1 MSTRACL
8 AGAHAALARAMPVT
22 QGRLPHRP
30 VAHVA
35 RVIAAVVAVVMGLWV
50 PAASAQ
56 GPAAAQGEALA
67 QGRRLFTTEVQPSC
81 TVCHALKDAGST
93 AEIGPPLDELKPDAG
108 RVARALRNGI
118 GVMPSFREKL
128 SEAQIEVLARY
139 VALATGGA
147 LPVGPETARK

>member
-1 MSTRACL
+1 MRRSP
-8 AGAHAALARAMPVT
+8 AGAHAAPALLKAGNAATCVKA
-22 QGRLPHRP
+22 
-30 VAHVA
+30 VEA
-35 RVIAAVVAVVMGLWV
+35 RVRLTAALITIASALWTS
-50 PAASAQ
+50 AASAQ
-56 GPAAAQGEALA
+56 GGASAQDEALA

-128 SEAQIEVLARY
+128 SEAQIEALARY
-139 VALATGGA
+139 VARATGGA
-147 LPVGPETARK
+147 L

>member
-1 MSTRACL
+1 MSTRRWS
-8 AGAHAALARAMPVT
+8 AGAPAALAV
-22 QGRLPHRP
+22 L
-30 VAHVA
+30 VA
-35 RVIAAVVAVVMGLWV
+35 LWA
-50 PAASAQ
+50 PAAPAQ
-56 GPAAAQGEALA
+56 GPVAGQAGQAGPAGQEEALA

-128 SEAQIEVLARY
+128 SEAQIEVLASY
-139 VALATGGA
+139 VARVTGA
-147 LPVGPETARK
+147 AR

>member
-1 MSTRACL
+1 MRRSP
-8 AGAHAALARAMPVT
+8 AGADAAPASLKAGNAATRVKEVEASVRLTAALIT
-22 QGRLPHRP
+22 
-30 VAHVA
+30 
-35 RVIAAVVAVVMGLWV
+35 IASALWTS
-50 PAASAQ
+50 AASAQ
-56 GPAAAQGEALA
+56 GGASVQDEALA

-128 SEAQIEVLARY
+128 SEAQIEALARY
-139 VALATGGA
+139 VAHATGA
-147 LPVGPETARK
+147 AR

>member
-1 MSTRACL
+1 MRRCL
-8 AGAHAALARAMPVT
+8 AAVRAALARGMLVD
-22 QGRLPHRP
+22 QGSSLDRP
-30 VAHVA
+30 TA
-35 RVIAAVVAVVMGLWV
+35 RVSTVIAVLAAVVMVPWV

-56 GPAAAQGEALA
+56 GPAAAPEEALA
-67 QGRRLFTTEVQPSC
+67 EGRRLFTTDVQPSC

-93 AEIGPPLDELKPDAG
+93 AEVGPPLDELKPDAG

-139 VALATGGA
+139 VAQATGA
-147 LPVGPETARK
+147 VLPHGPSTARK

>member
-1 MSTRACL
+1 MSEQWCL
-8 AGAHAALARAMPVT
+8 TGAHAAPALLKSVVT
-22 QGRLPHRP
+22 AERSAKLT
-30 VAHVA
+30 
-35 RVIAAVVAVVMGLWV
+35 AVVVPIALALWAA
-50 PAASAQ
+50 AASAQ
-56 GPAAAQGEALA
+56 GPAVAQDEALA

-128 SEAQIEVLARY
+128 SEAQIEALASY
-139 VALATGGA
+139 VARVAG
-147 LPVGPETARK
+147 R

>member
-1 MSTRACL
+1 MSKRRRD
-8 AGAHAALARAMPVT
+8 AGAHVALARVMPVP
-22 QGRLPHRP
+22 QGRMPHQP
-30 VAHVA
+30 VTRVSP
-35 RVIAAVVAVVMGLWV
+35 VIAGVVAVVMGLWV
-50 PAASAQ
+50 HAASAQ
-56 GPAAAQGEALA
+56 GPAAAQEEALA

-128 SEAQIEVLARY
+128 SDAQIEVLARY
-139 VALATGGA
+139 VAHATGAG
-147 LPVGPETARK
+147 R